1 MNYNVKHYLSQCL
14 HSVFRALESVEGEV
28 IVVDNASSDGSV
40 EMLRERFG
48 DRITL
53 MANED
58 NPGFAKANNQAMK
71 IATGRYFLLLNP
83 DTLVAED
90 SFRNCVS
97 YMDAHPNVGGMG
109 VYMQDGDGIFL
120 PESKRALPTPWVSF
134 YKIFGLATLFPKSKR
149 FGQYHL
155 SYLNKE
161 ESHKIEILSGAY
173 MWMRKESLDKVG
185 LLDETY
191 FMYGEDIDLSWRL
204 IQGGYDNAYFA
215 GTEIL
220 HYKGE
225 STKKGSLN
233 YVKVFYQA
241 MIIFAKRHFGGRN
254 KAGFIFAIRTG
265 VYIRA
270 FVAILQRFI
279 KRFGFPILEGTLVYG
294 ILFGVQA
301 YWEHYVKYIEGG
313 EYPSEFTQVYLPVYT
328 AVFIGFFALSGA
340 YKRPFRLR
348 PLLMAPLWGFLT
360 IATGTY
366 AFPFVQ
372 NFSRAI
378 VGLGAVFTSLLGL
391 GLRGLINWR
400 ENGQFFF
407 TEPNRK
413 RVLIAGTTE
422 EVDEAVSIIRS
433 ELDYPVEILGAAC
446 PKSPEKTARLGN
458 IDAIESLVELYKVHE
473 IVFVNRQTG
482 SKEILQKMRDLRKI
496 PVEMKILPPDDS
508 VLIGPQTIIT
518 PQVGRGLTERLR
530 NPEVLRQKRSFD
542 IVAGSFLLLTF
553 PFLFWAYKS
562 AGTAASALVK
572 TITGSASL
580 VGYSDAAPD
589 TLPEIKPGYLSL
601 LDRGS
606 QLPDDLPKQE
616 VNRLYAREYRWEM
629 DLEILW
635 KAWRNI
641 GR

>member
-1 MNYNVKHYLSQCL
+1 M
-14 HSVFRALESVEGEV
+14 EGEV

-71 IATGRYFLLLNP
+71 IANGRYFLLLNP

-90 SFRNCVS
+90 SFSNCVS
-97 YMDAHPNVGGMG
+97 YMDAHPKVGGMG
-109 VYMQDGDGIFL
+109 VYMQDGDGVFL

-134 YKIFGLATLFPKSKR
+134 YKIFGLAKLFPKSKR

-155 SYLNKE
+155 TYLDKA
-161 ESHKIEILSGAY
+161 ESHNIEILSGAY
-173 MWMRKESLDKVG
+173 MWMRKEALDKIG

-204 IQGGYDNAYFA
+204 IQGGYENAYFA

-254 KAGFIFAIRTG
+254 KTGFIFAIRTG
-265 VYIRA
+265 VYVRA
-270 FVAILQRFI
+270 TLAILQRFL
-279 KRFGFPILEGTLVYG
+279 KKFGFPLLEGGLIYG

-301 YWEHYVKYIEGG
+301 YWKHYVKYIEGG
-313 EYPSEFTQVYLPVYT
+313 EYPAELTQVYLPAYALIFV
-328 AVFIGFFALSGA
+328 GLFALSGA

-348 PLLMAPLWGFLT
+348 PLLMAPLWGFLA

-378 VGLGAVFTSLLGL
+378 VGLGAVFTSFLGL

-413 RVLIAGTTE
+413 RVLISGTVE
-422 EVDEAVSIIRS
+422 EVDQAVSIIRS

-446 PKSPEKTARLGN
+446 LESPEKTSRLGN
-458 IDAIESLVELYKVHE
+458 PASLKTLVELFKVDE
-473 IVFVNRQTG
+473 VLFVNRSTR
-482 SKEILQKMRDLRKI
+482 SKEILQAMRDLRAL

-518 PQVGRGLTERLR
+518 PQVGRGMAERLR
-530 NPEVLRQKRSFD
+530 NPEVIRQKRTFD
-542 IVAGSFLLLTF
+542 IVAACILLLTF
-553 PFLFWAYKS
+553 PLLFWAYKS
-562 AGTAASALVK
+562 ARKAVSALVK
-572 TITGSASL
+572 SMSGSASL
-580 VGYSDAAPD
+580 VGYTASDLTD
-589 TLPEIKPGYLSL
+589 LPEIKPGYLSL
-601 LDRGS
+601 LDRGNHV
-606 QLPDDLPKQE
+606 PDDLPRQE
-616 VNRLYAREYRWEM
+616 VNRLYAREYRWEI

-635 KAWRNI
+635 KAWRKI
-641 GR
+641 GV